1 MSSASATVA
10 SRSRWTVDRRNPDAV
25 GALIRTPGRG
35 VQQDMTDSTATPA
48 SSRRTIIR
56 IAIGVAVLVALVLLG
71 KQLSTQLPKLTA
83 AVDSL
88 GAWGPIVFIAAYA
101 LACVAFVPASL
112 LTLAAGALFGVVKG
126 TIFVLIGATLGATGA
141 FLIARYV
148 ARDWVA
154 QRVSRDVR
162 FAAIDRAIADQGR
175 RVVFLLRLSPVI
187 PFNVLNYAL
196 GLTQV
201 RVVDFIVASV
211 GMIPGTLLYVYTGHL
226 ASVVAGA
233 SSGAMPPRGA
243 AFYAVLGLG
252 LAATLAVTILV
263 TRLAKRAL
271 ATATSDTAAR

>member
-1 MSSASATVA
+1 MNNA
-10 SRSRWTVDRRNPDAV
+10 
-25 GALIRTPGRG
+25 I
-35 VQQDMTDSTATPA
+35 ATPPPTPPA
-48 SSRRTIIR
+48 SPRGTVTRIG
-56 IAIGVAVLVALVLLG
+56 IAIVVVIALVLLG
-71 KQLSTQLPKLTA
+71 RQLSAQLPRLTA

-88 GAWGPIVFIAAYA
+88 GAWGPVAFIAAYA

-126 TIFVLIGATLGATGA
+126 TLFVLVGATLGALGA

-154 QRVSRDVR
+154 QRVQRDAR
-162 FAAIDRAIADQGR
+162 FAAIDRAIAEQGR

-201 RVVDFIVASV
+201 RAVDFLVASI
-211 GMIPGTLLYVYTGHL
+211 GMIPGTLLYVYTGKL
-226 ASVVAGA
+226 ASVVVGA
-233 SSGAMPPRGA
+233 SSGVTPPRGP

-252 LAATLAVTILV
+252 LVATAAVTVLIAR
-263 TRLAKRAL
+263 TAKNAL
-271 ATATSDTAAR
+271 ATATATPSRGSTTP